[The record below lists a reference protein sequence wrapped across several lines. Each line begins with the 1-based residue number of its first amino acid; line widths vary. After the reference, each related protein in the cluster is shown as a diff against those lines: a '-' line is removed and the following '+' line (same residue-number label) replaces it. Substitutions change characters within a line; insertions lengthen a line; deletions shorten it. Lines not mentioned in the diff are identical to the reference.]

1 MRMVEGFAFPSSQMP
16 ASKAQQERRDLKETF
31 RKGLLKEMT
40 THCHEQTGERRQLK
54 RSKWDW
60 KRLRWI
66 IVCTCILLLL
76 TVLPNLLQI
85 GSQRTQGQ
93 TNIHEMGKYG
103 GRGGILPASDNQPTQ
118 KGSPEPTRSP
128 VSETGQYCNT
138 LVPVLHH
145 FGFAAEDAGNGL
157 VRFTL
162 PDFDRVPPNMP
173 GIDPTPYLVKLPP
186 PDSAKDLTY
195 ERGTR
200 RVCASE
206 TNGKEALRQFILG
219 VLQDEGQK
227 KAPQISIDPAKWVT
241 DAILGFWDNLWR
253 QTVDFFQ
260 HQIIDWVNSLGFI
273 WMTPAALSYKNPMVL
288 SGASW
293 ALAALDG
300 YIALLLVIG
309 GSQVLLNRSLGLEER
324 SSVLAVAMRVI
335 LTALVANTGFF
346 LFLPEM
352 VELSNSLGMGI
363 MAALLKAAPGDVS
376 LPLGAINWV
385 EQPISWGIFILVYFF
400 TSLLLIAVEAVR
412 LAVLDV
418 TIMLSPLWIMALAN
432 EYSRAWGRFGAL
444 TFFSA
449 LLMQPIQVACVSL
462 GSALIANFGH
472 LNPNDPAICEH
483 MPASAHD
490 ACVAHLG
497 HASLSSSMNIIVL
510 VLGIATLYVAIKIP
524 GMLFSNAL
532 RASVGSVNRDIGQ
545 VARAAMSFVFVQK
558 QLSK

>member
-1 MRMVEGFAFPSSQMP
+1 MKQ
-16 ASKAQQERRDLKETF
+16 
-31 RKGLLKEMT
+31 MT
-40 THCHEQTGERRQLK
+40 THRHEEEGSQK
-54 RSKWDW
+54 RSKRSRSSG

-66 IVCTCILLLL
+66 IGAGCLLLL
-76 TVLPNLLQI
+76 SVLPGLWYHGAQTPSLQTTI
-85 GSQRTQGQ
+85 PALTAS
-93 TNIHEMGKYG
+93 G
-103 GRGGILPASDNQPTQ
+103 GRGGVGAASAQN
-118 KGSPEPTRSP
+118 SPQAFESASP
-128 VSETGQYCNT
+128 TGQYCNT
-138 LVPVLHH
+138 FVPLLQH
-145 FGFAAEDAGNGL
+145 FGLTAKDAGDGKVVL
-157 VRFTL
+157 TFPGSTQI
-162 PDFDRVPPNMP
+162 DPNMP
-173 GIDPTPYLVKLPP
+173 AVDLTPYLEQLPP
-186 PDSAKDLTY
+186 PDPTKDLTY
-195 ERGTR
+195 DEATGQ
-200 RVCASE
+200 VCAKE
-206 TNGKEALRQFILG
+206 TNGKEVLTQFMWKVI
-219 VLQDEGQK
+219 EGEGHNR
-227 KAPQISIDPAKWVT
+227 APNISINPVKWVT
-241 DAILGFWDNLWR
+241 DAITGFWDNLWR

-273 WMTPAALSYKNPMVL
+273 WMTPAVLSYKNPMVL
-288 SGASW
+288 SGAAWS
-293 ALAALDG
+293 LAALDG

-346 LFLPEM
+346 LFLPSM

-363 MAALLKAAPGDVS
+363 MAALLKASAGSVS

-385 EQPISWGIFILVYFF
+385 EQPISWGLFILLYFF

-472 LNPNDPAICEH
+472 LNPNDPAICQQ
-483 MPASAHD
+483 MSASARD

-497 HASLSSSMNIIVL
+497 HASLSGSMNVMVL
-510 VLGIATLYVAIKIP
+510 VLGVSTLYVAIKIP

-545 VARAAMSFVFVQK
+545 VARATMNFVFMQK
-558 QLSK
+558 QQGK

>member
-1 MRMVEGFAFPSSQMP
+1 MTVQKKDQTTRRRWLALDKPACRRLRAFLVCACTLVLLSLLPSLLPRSGSGNVPAVSEALGGRGEIALGDAVPDETGYYCASLFSVLSQFHFYADINKVIPEIGVPPDYATGQSDKRSGVLTTSAQDDLAGLFP
-16 ASKAQQERRDLKETF
+16 AYDEHKKQDLFRYDSPYKTARHERLCASEKNGRTALISLLDTF
-31 RKGLLKEMT
+31 YGYNR
-40 THCHEQTGERRQLK
+40 QTGENGTPVNK
-54 RSKWDW
+54 TTDK
-60 KRLRWI
+60 
-66 IVCTCILLLL
+66 
-76 TVLPNLLQI
+76 
-85 GSQRTQGQ
+85 
-93 TNIHEMGKYG
+93 
-103 GRGGILPASDNQPTQ
+103 
-118 KGSPEPTRSP
+118 SPI
-128 VSETGQYCNT
+128 
-138 LVPVLHH
+138 
-145 FGFAAEDAGNGL
+145 
-157 VRFTL
+157 
-162 PDFDRVPPNMP
+162 
-173 GIDPTPYLVKLPP
+173 IDPV
-186 PDSAKDLTY
+186 
-195 ERGTR
+195 
-200 RVCASE
+200 
-206 TNGKEALRQFILG
+206 
-219 VLQDEGQK
+219 
-227 KAPQISIDPAKWVT
+227 KWVT
-241 DAILGFWDNLWR
+241 DAITGFWDNLWR
-253 QTVDFFQ
+253 QVVDFFQ

-288 SGASW
+288 SGAAW
-293 ALAALDG
+293 TLLALDG

-324 SSVLAVAMRVI
+324 ESVLAVAMRVI

-346 LFLPEM
+346 LFLPSM

-363 MAALLKAAPGDVS
+363 MGALMSAASGEVS

-385 EQPISWGIFILVYFF
+385 EQPISWGLFILLYFF

-472 LNPNDPAICEH
+472 LNPNDPAICQR
-483 MPASAHD
+483 MSASAHE

-497 HASLSSSMNIIVL
+497 HASLSGSMNIIVL

-545 VARAAMSFVFVQK
+545 VARAAMSVVFVQK
-558 QLSK
+558 QLNK